1 MFMKRMRHSL
11 YLQLDPKVS
20 GDSVLS
26 PLNKVVIALIIT
38 SVCVV
43 IIESEPLFYAGRE
56 SLFYALEVAFG
67 TAFLLEY
74 LVRLWV
80 CVENPKYANGLK
92 GRLRYMLTPAALLD
106 LFAVLPLFLYLLG
119 PQAYM
124 LRLVRLLRV
133 IRLAKLGRFSN
144 AVSAIGEALSERK
157 FELLASFLFSVV
169 LLLITSTL
177 MYLVEARHQPE
188 VFGSIP
194 RAMWW
199 SAITLTTVG
208 YGDSYPVTAV
218 GKVLAGLTA
227 VLGIG
232 LIAMPT
238 GILAA
243 AFSNALQNRRQNRNE

>member
-1 MFMKRMRHSL
+1 MSMKRMRRSL
-11 YLQLDPKVS
+11 YLQLDSNVS
-20 GDSVLS
+20 HDRALS
-26 PLNKVVIALIIT
+26 PLNKVIIALIVA

-43 IIESEPLFYAGRE
+43 IIESEPTIYAGRE
-56 SLFYALEVAFG
+56 TLFYAFEVAFG

-74 LVRLWV
+74 LARLWV
-80 CVENPKYANGLK
+80 CVEDPKYSNGLK
-92 GRLRYMLTPAALLD
+92 GRLRYMATPAALLD
-106 LFAVLPLFLYLLG
+106 LIAVLPLLLYLLG

-144 AVSAIGEALSERK
+144 AVNAIGEAISERK

-177 MYLVEARHQPE
+177 MYLVEAKDQPE

-208 YGDSYPVTAV
+208 YGDSYPVTAA
-218 GKVLAGLTA
+218 GRVLAGLTA

-243 AFSNALQNRRQNRNE
+243 AFSNALQSRRQKRNE

>member
-1 MFMKRMRHSL
+1 MTRMRYSL
-11 YLQLDPKVS
+11 YLQLDS
-20 GDSVLS
+20 NGSNDRALA
-26 PLNKVVIALIIT
+26 PLNKVIIALIVA
-38 SVCVV
+38 SVFVV
-43 IIESEPLFYAGRE
+43 VIESEPIFYAGHE
-56 SLFYALEVAFG
+56 SLFHALEVAFG

-74 LVRLWV
+74 LARLWA
-80 CVENPKYANGLK
+80 CVEDPKYANGLK
-92 GRLRYMLTPAALLD
+92 GRLRYMATPAALLD

-144 AVSAIGEALSERK
+144 AVSAISEAVSERK

-177 MYLVEARHQPE
+177 MYLAEARHQPAL
-188 VFGSIP
+188 FGSIP

-208 YGDSYPVTAV
+208 YGDSYPITVA
-218 GKVLAGLTA
+218 GRVLAGLTA

-243 AFSNALQNRRQNRNE
+243 AFSNALQSRRQKRNK

>member
-1 MFMKRMRHSL
+1 MFLKRIRHTL
-11 YLQLDPKVS
+11 YQQLDS
-20 GDSVLS
+20 GAANDRGLS
-26 PLNKVVIALIIT
+26 LLNRMIIALIIV

-43 IIESEPLFYAGRE
+43 VIESEPVFHAGLEDWFYA
-56 SLFYALEVAFG
+56 FEVTVG
-67 TAFLLEY
+67 TIFLLEY
-74 LVRLWV
+74 LARLWV
-80 CVENPKYANGLK
+80 CVEDPRFSDGLK
-92 GRLRYMLTPAALLD
+92 GRLRYMVSPAAVLD
-106 LFAVLPLFLYLLG
+106 LIAVLPLFLYLLG
-119 PQAYM
+119 PEAYIV
-124 LRLVRLLRV
+124 RVARLLRV
-133 IRLAKLGRFSN
+133 IRLAKLGRFSH
-144 AVSAIGEALSERK
+144 AVSAVGDALSERK
-157 FELLASFLFSVV
+157 FELLASFLFSVI

-208 YGDSYPVTAV
+208 YGDAYPVTVA
-218 GKVLAGLTA
+218 GRVLASLTA

-243 AFSNALQNRRQNRNE
+243 AFSNALQSRRQRKDE

>member
-1 MFMKRMRHSL
+1 MFLKRMRHSL
-11 YLQLDPKVS
+11 YLQLNPNVS
-20 GDSVLS
+20 NDRTLS
-26 PLNKVVIALIIT
+26 PLNKVIIALIIT

-43 IIESEPLFYAGRE
+43 VIESEPTIYAGRE
-56 SLFYALEVAFG
+56 SLFYVLEVTFG
-67 TAFLLEY
+67 SAFLLEY
-74 LVRLWV
+74 LARVWT
-80 CVENPKYANGLK
+80 CVEGPKYSSGLK
-92 GRLRYMLTPAALLD
+92 GRLRYMATPAALLD
-106 LFAVLPLFLYLLG
+106 LIAVLPLLLYLMG
-119 PQAYM
+119 PEAYM

-133 IRLAKLGRFSN
+133 IRLAKLGRFSD
-144 AVSAIGEALSERK
+144 AVSAIGEAISERK

-177 MYLVEARHQPE
+177 MYLVEAEEQPG

-208 YGDSYPVTAV
+208 YGDSYPVTSA
-218 GKVLAGLTA
+218 GRVLAALTA

-238 GILAA
+238 GILVA
-243 AFSNALQNRRQNRNE
+243 AFSNVLQNRRQTRNK